1 MSGAFRCPDST
12 LRAGPAEGHAEG
24 RQEGGHP
31 PPRGPPRP
39 PPGRQALFRKQKS
52 LIGLDLGSQTLKAIE
67 ISLDGAEPV
76 ITGFA
81 RVEIPAGSERS
92 VALGQ
97 LCEQGKFR
105 SKAVVTGVAGQNV
118 VVRYIS
124 MVPMSDAELR
134 QAIRFESDKY
144 LPFDAQDVVLDCQR
158 LERRTAGEGEAANE
172 EQISVVL
179 VACQKSVIHSQLQEV
194 ILHGLQPSA
203 VDVDVF
209 ALANAWELS
218 SAGASVAEDGTPVG
232 VALVDVGALRTQ
244 INVLLGAETCFS
256 REIGIAGGD
265 MTQAI
270 ARRLGLELFEAEA
283 VKRTPGEREVEVAR
297 AISPVLEDLVSEISL
312 SLDYV
317 ENREGVRV
325 EEVLLSGGGALAPG
339 AVDFIEQALGRP
351 TRVWNPLEGLRV
363 DADRVNIEELEAS
376 AASLAVAIG
385 LASRVRAA

>member
-1 MSGAFRCPDST
+1 M
-12 LRAGPAEGHAEG
+12 
-24 RQEGGHP
+24 
-31 PPRGPPRP
+31 
-39 PPGRQALFRKQKS
+39 FRKPKC
-52 LIGLDLGSQTLKAIE
+52 LIGLDLGTQTLKAIE
-67 ISLDGAEPV
+67 ISLDGSEPV

-81 RVEIPAGSERS
+81 RVEVPVGSERS

-97 LCEQGKFR
+97 LYEQGKFR
-105 SKAVVTGVAGQNV
+105 TKAVATGVAGQNV

-144 LPFDAQDVVLDCQR
+144 LPFDAADVVLDCQR
-158 LERRTAGEGEAANE
+158 LQRRSHAEGDNDAEG
-172 EQISVVL
+172 QVGVVL
-179 VACQKSVIHSQLQEV
+179 VACQKSVVHSQLQDV
-194 ILHGLQPSA
+194 VFHGLQPTI

-209 ALANAWELS
+209 ALANAWEM
-218 SAGASVAEDGTPVG
+218 SAASAVRGDDGGEQG
-232 VALVDVGALRTQ
+232 VALVDVGATRTQ
-244 INVLLGAETCFS
+244 INVLLGGETCFS

-265 MTQAI
+265 MTQAV

-283 VKRTPGEREVEVAR
+283 LKRTPGDREVEVAR

-325 EEVLLSGGGALAPG
+325 EEVLLSGGGSLAPG
-339 AVDFIEQALGRP
+339 AVAFIEQALGRP
-351 TRVWNPLEGLRV
+351 TRVWNPLDGLRV
-363 DADRVNIEELEAS
+363 DADRVNVEELEANS
-376 AASLAVAIG
+376 ASLAVAIG

>member
-1 MSGAFRCPDST
+1 M
-12 LRAGPAEGHAEG
+12 
-24 RQEGGHP
+24 
-31 PPRGPPRP
+31 
-39 PPGRQALFRKQKS
+39 FRKPKS

-67 ISLDGAEPV
+67 ISLDGTEPV

-105 SKAVVTGVAGQNV
+105 TKSVATGVAGQNV

-124 MVPMSDAELR
+124 MVPMSDIELR

-158 LERRTAGEGEAANE
+158 LERRTAGEGDAGNE

-179 VACQKSVIHSQLQEV
+179 VACQKSVIDSQLQEV
-194 ILHGLQPSA
+194 ILHGFQPSA

-218 SAGASVAEDGTPVG
+218 SAGAAVAEDGTPVG

-270 ARRLGLELFEAEA
+270 ARRLGLDLCEAEA
-283 VKRTPGEREVEVAR
+283 VKRTPGERDVEVTR

-339 AVDFIEQALGRP
+339 TVDFIEQALGRP
-351 TRVWNPLEGLRV
+351 TRLWNPLEGLRV